1 MNNTKRGSEMPKKS
15 EVYRC
20 DKCGALVA
28 ALKDSEGVLSCCE
41 TPMAEVT
48 PGEAK
53 RLVHDMQRPGTP

>member
-1 MNNTKRGSEMPKKS
+1 MPKKS

-28 ALKDSEGVLSCCE
+28 GLKDSEGVLSCCE
-41 TPMAEVT
+41 APMAEVT

-53 RLVHDMQRPGTP
+53 RLIHDMQRPGTP